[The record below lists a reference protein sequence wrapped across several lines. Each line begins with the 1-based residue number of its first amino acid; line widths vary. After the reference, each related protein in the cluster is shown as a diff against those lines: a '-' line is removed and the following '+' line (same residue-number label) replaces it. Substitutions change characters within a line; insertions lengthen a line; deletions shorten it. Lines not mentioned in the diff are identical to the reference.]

1 VESLGLSRKVAKGNL
16 VSEAHA
22 VQLLGEAEDN
32 IRMLENAKGRMQ
44 QRDGKTLAEWRGVVL
59 ELWKSNPNL
68 DEARIRNGVTE
79 FRKIY
84 DELFEQMNLVRVEN
98 GYEPISYRSG
108 YFPHFQPDQ
117 ADGILAQF
125 GRALGIETQVVQL
138 PTTISGLTHTFKPGI
153 QWFGNAMERL
163 GFNTAYDAVE
173 GFDKYIEGAASVIH
187 QTANIQNLRALATQ
201 IRYRTSQEGIQEQVD
216 AVREDDR
223 LSEDEKQIKI
233 KDILEH
239 GKYELANFVAE
250 LDEYTNLLANKKSK
264 YDRQIEA
271 LMSRKVYAF
280 LKWWEGRVAANMIA
294 GNLSSAFTNFIPL
307 TQAGAQLDKVA
318 MLRGMWDTLKT
329 IKTDDGLVD
338 MSSFLTNRH
347 GSDPLVRT
355 KMQNISNAL
364 AKPMEL
370 IDGFTSGSIVR
381 AAYYHNLK
389 RGCRRPRRCI
399 RQISLP
405 LA

>member
-1 VESLGLSRKVAKGNL
+1 
-16 VSEAHA
+16 
-22 VQLLGEAEDN
+22 
-32 IRMLENAKGRMQ
+32 M
-44 QRDGKTLAEWRGVVL
+44 
-59 ELWKSNPNL
+59 
-68 DEARIRNGVTE
+68 
-79 FRKIY
+79 
-84 DELFEQMNLVRVEN
+84 
-98 GYEPISYRSG
+98 
-108 YFPHFQPDQ
+108 
-117 ADGILAQF
+117 
-125 GRALGIETQVVQL
+125 
-138 PTTISGLTHTFKPGI
+138 
-153 QWFGNAMERL
+153 
-163 GFNTAYDAVE
+163 
-173 GFDKYIEGAASVIH
+173 
-187 QTANIQNLRALATQ
+187 
-201 IRYRTSQEGIQEQVD
+201 D

-389 RGCRRPRRCI
+389 RGMSEAEAMHQADIFAAGVIADRSKGSTPTLFQSTNPLYKAFTQFQLEVNNQFSEVFKDLPRNHREKGVLKFAAVLFQYFLGAFLFNELYEKLLGRRPALDPI
-399 RQISLP
+399 GLALDAGKDFKDPDVGFGEGMKNLAMNAVGELP
-405 LA
+405 FSSGLTLLGIETDGG